1 MKRTAI
7 DKLALWKANKDRKP
21 LIIRGAR
28 QVGKTWLMKEFGSL
42 AYQQTIYIN
51 FENNRQMQAL
61 FSGDYDIARLVMGME
76 LFTGKKIEPKTTLI
90 LFDEVQEVPQA
101 LTALKYF
108 YENAPEYQIICAGSL
123 LGIALHEGTSF
134 PVGKVDFLDLYP
146 MSFQEFLLAM
156 GDADFSTLLRNLDFP
171 MITTFKDH
179 YIERL
184 KQYYY
189 VGGMPEAV
197 KSFVDQKDFSLAREI
212 QQRILDAYEQ
222 DFSKHAPYETV
233 PRIRMLWN
241 SIPMQLA
248 KDNRKFIYKLV
259 KEGARAREY
268 ETAML
273 WLTDC
278 GLVHPVYRVN
288 KPGVPLKSYAD
299 LKAFKL
305 YFVDIGLLSCMVRL
319 QPKTLL
325 DGSAFFEEFKGALT
339 EQYVLQQLMTVE
351 PLQVFYWANDSG
363 NAEVDFLLDDGQQV
377 YPVEVKAE
385 TNLKARSLR
394 VYRDQYQAK
403 LSLRVSMADYS
414 RQEWLINLP
423 LYAVEYVS
431 EILLFGSENEKD
443 HNL

>member
-1 MKRTAI
+1 M
-7 DKLALWKANKDRKP
+7 
-21 LIIRGAR
+21 
-28 QVGKTWLMKEFGSL
+28 
-42 AYQQTIYIN
+42 
-51 FENNRQMQAL
+51 
-61 FSGDYDIARLVMGME
+61 
-76 LFTGKKIEPKTTLI
+76 
-90 LFDEVQEVPQA
+90 PQA

-273 WLTDC
+273 WLTRLRIGAS
-278 GLVHPVYRVN
+278 GL
-288 KPGVPLKSYAD
+288 PG
-299 LKAFKL
+299 
-305 YFVDIGLLSCMVRL
+305 
-319 QPKTLL
+319 
-325 DGSAFFEEFKGALT
+325 
-339 EQYVLQQLMTVE
+339 EQ
-351 PLQVFYWANDSG
+351 
-363 NAEVDFLLDDGQQV
+363 
-377 YPVEVKAE
+377 
-385 TNLKARSLR
+385 ARSSIEVLCGFES
-394 VYRDQYQAK
+394 V
-403 LSLRVSMADYS
+403 
-414 RQEWLINLP
+414 
-423 LYAVEYVS
+423 
-431 EILLFGSENEKD
+431 
-443 HNL
+443 

>member
-1 MKRTAI
+1 M
-7 DKLALWKANKDRKP
+7 
-21 LIIRGAR
+21 
-28 QVGKTWLMKEFGSL
+28 
-42 AYQQTIYIN
+42 
-51 FENNRQMQAL
+51 
-61 FSGDYDIARLVMGME
+61 
-76 LFTGKKIEPKTTLI
+76 
-90 LFDEVQEVPQA
+90 
-101 LTALKYF
+101 
-108 YENAPEYQIICAGSL
+108 
-123 LGIALHEGTSF
+123 
-134 PVGKVDFLDLYP
+134 
-146 MSFQEFLLAM
+146 
-156 GDADFSTLLRNLDFP
+156 
-171 MITTFKDH
+171 
-179 YIERL
+179 
-184 KQYYY
+184 
-189 VGGMPEAV
+189 
-197 KSFVDQKDFSLAREI
+197 
-212 QQRILDAYEQ
+212 
-222 DFSKHAPYETV
+222 
-233 PRIRMLWN
+233 
-241 SIPMQLA
+241 
-248 KDNRKFIYKLV
+248 
-259 KEGARAREY
+259 
-268 ETAML
+268 
-273 WLTDC
+273 
-278 GLVHPVYRVN
+278 
-288 KPGVPLKSYAD
+288 KSYAD